1 MKFKQ
6 ILIPVSFTLSIAL
19 ALAACADNNGVGK
32 ATATT
37 PEKSSKTGKHR
48 FIGIQLVLDIADR
61 DPNIFLEAHFS
72 TPDFRRHQHVCGKS
86 DNTKPRSHKEK

>member
-6 ILIPVSFTLSIAL
+6 ILIPASFTLSIAL

-37 PEKSSKTGKHR
+37 PEKSSKTGS
-48 FIGIQLVLDIADR
+48 FPSG
-61 DPNIFLEAHFS
+61 F
-72 TPDFRRHQHVCGKS
+72 T
-86 DNTKPRSHKEK
+86 